1 MNHGSE
7 VLLLKGPEKPQDMR
21 MNNKTAY
28 KARILSIE
36 EVATGVFILRFTRDF
51 SFKAGQMLWV
61 RYPADGPARLYSI
74 ASGEEEPYFEII
86 FDVVENGALTPILS
100 NAKPGEDVW
109 ISEPSGRFTSDGKPA
124 VWIATGTGIA
134 PFASM
139 ARSGLYEQTLLIHG
153 GRFLTSFYYNEIFEK
168 LTSFTYIKCVSREM
182 EEGYFQGRVSSFIR
196 NSYQPLP
203 HRQHL
208 LCGSAEMVVE
218 VRDLLIARGIPF
230 RNIVS
235 EIYF

>member
-1 MNHGSE
+1 
-7 VLLLKGPEKPQDMR
+7 MR
-21 MNNKTAY
+21 MNNKTAN

-36 EVATGVFILRFTRDF
+36 EVTAGVFILRFTREF
-51 SFKAGQMLWV
+51 PFKAGQMLWV
-61 RYPADGPARLYSI
+61 RYPTDGPARLYSI

-100 NAKPGEDVW
+100 KVKPGEDVW
-109 ISEPSGRFTSDGKPA
+109 ISEPSGKFTSDGKPA

-139 ARSGLYEQTLLIHG
+139 ARSGLYRQTLLIQG
-153 GRFLTSFYYNEIFEK
+153 GRYCSSFYYHEIFEH
-168 LTSFTYIKCVSREM
+168 LPSFEYVKCVSRESS
-182 EEGYFQGRVSSFIR
+182 EGCFTGRVSRYIETC
-196 NSYQPLP
+196 YQPLP
-203 HRQHL
+203 QRQHL

-218 VRDLLIARGIPF
+218 VRDLLIARGIPYK
-230 RNIVS
+230 NIIS

>member
-1 MNHGSE
+1 
-7 VLLLKGPEKPQDMR
+7 MR
-21 MNNKTAY
+21 MNSKTAH

-36 EVATGVFILRFTRDF
+36 EVAAGVFILRFTRDF
-51 SFKAGQMLWV
+51 AFKAGQMLWV

-86 FDVVENGALTPILS
+86 FDVVEDGALTPILS
-100 NAKPGEDVW
+100 KAKSGEYVW

-139 ARSGLYEQTLLIHG
+139 ARSGLYRQTLLIQG
-153 GRFLTSFYYNEIFEK
+153 GRFLTSFYYHEIFEK
-168 LTSFTYIKCVSREM
+168 LPSLEYIKCVTRESGD
-182 EEGYFQGRVSSFIR
+182 GYFQGRVSSFIEKE
-196 NSYQPLP
+196 YQPLP
-203 HRQHL
+203 QRQHL

-218 VRDLLIARGIPF
+218 VRDLLIARGIPYK
-230 RNIVS
+230 NIVS